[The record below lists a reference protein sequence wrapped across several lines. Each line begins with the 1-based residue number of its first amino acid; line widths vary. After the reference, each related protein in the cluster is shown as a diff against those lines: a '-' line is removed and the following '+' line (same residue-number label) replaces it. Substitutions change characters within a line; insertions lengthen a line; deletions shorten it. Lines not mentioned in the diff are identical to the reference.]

1 MSKLLSVIALYG
13 DKSAALY
20 AAADQVRDALVYA
33 IRDGNTR
40 NMTDTADAMREAG
53 AVTKAG
59 AYAQNKKGR
68 ILECLINA
76 HDMGQSARVVYQSA
90 HAGHKGRPTAA
101 MTDHARQLAA
111 PIVEAFEQ
119 ACTVALAPQPKA
131 RPADTAKPGEGSTD
145 ATTGTSADD
154 AGEGSTDATTGTSAD
169 DAGEVAR
176 LKAALHLAE
185 TQLGEA
191 LAKLEQVTAERDR
204 ARATIKA
211 MKASGNAARA
221 EEREAIAA

>member
-154 AGEGSTDATTGTSAD
+154 AGE
-169 DAGEVAR
+169 VAR